1 MTVSADGP
9 GTPTGPGL
17 ANRLPAAEH
26 SVMHGQL
33 RRRSAPDYRT
43 ERRIPRAMSDQ
54 DRRHSVTNADLRRGV
69 RSPNPGRCEAGRPHG
84 SARAAPPPRPCSQ
97 SGLMVS
103 HWKGPAPCD
112 HPRSRRHIDGWVNR
126 DASPHTESPGSSL
139 RRRPQLGAIC
149 WRGVLRMGTRA
160 GPARTAARV
169 VPAVLAEQD
178 RPGPRGVRWLYS
190 GRAAGTG
197 LTGMPAGVSPLAR
210 SPAPDELITEILDQ
224 MLMPLIQ
231 PMRLSAGAAA

>member
-1 MTVSADGP
+1 MASA
-9 GTPTGPGL
+9 
-17 ANRLPAAEH
+17 
-26 SVMHGQL
+26 SVMTGSVA
-33 RRRSAPDYRT
+33 RFSGRPSSNRPWSSCEVTRSLELCQRAPL
-43 ERRIPRAMSDQ
+43 PLSWHKA
-54 DRRHSVTNADLRRGV
+54 
-69 RSPNPGRCEAGRPHG
+69 RSGRCEAGRPHG

-197 LTGMPAGVSPLAR
+197 LTGMPAGVSPLAALTGSR
-210 SPAPDELITEILDQ
+210 
-224 MLMPLIQ
+224 
-231 PMRLSAGAAA
+231 